1 MTRISAAGRRLMRW
15 ILGVVVVQ
23 TLLLALLAHII
34 PGFRFEDPVAL
45 IPMALAITAAQS
57 LLWPVIYGIA
67 ARFGPWLF
75 PVVSFICIGA
85 IINLAAELDDRLGV
99 GGVQVADV
107 WTGILVA
114 L

>member
-1 MTRISAAGRRLMRW
+1 MTRLSAAGWRLMRW

-23 TLLLALLAHII
+23 ALILALLAHII

-45 IPMALAITAAQS
+45 VPMALAITAAQS

-85 IINLAAELDDRLGV
+85 IINLAAGLDDQVGI
-99 GGVQVADV
+99 GGVEVADL
-107 WTGILVA
+107 W
-114 L
+114 

>member
-1 MTRISAAGRRLMRW
+1 MTRLSAAGWRLVRW

-23 TLLLALLAHII
+23 ALLLALLARII

-75 PVVSFICIGA
+75 PIVSFLCIGA
-85 IINLAAELDDRLGV
+85 IIDLAAQLDDRLGIGCV
-99 GGVQVADV
+99 KVSDL
-107 WTGILVA
+107 W
-114 L
+114 